1 MYEITPK
8 QSLFRKITSALTMIA
23 FVATS
28 VIGPT
33 ANAGTSV
40 DIAPPSGLV
49 SNWSSWSAN
58 ANNWVSMPNL
68 RGYGTNVKW
77 PRSLNYQ
84 KIAES
89 VWEADA
95 TDPNQSTMNWKMIDG
110 ERWITNARE
119 ELGMRGARSDEISN
133 RIAAMPKTAAYVFAM
148 YAPDTA
154 ELVIEVH
161 KVEKTPDGKLVVYRG
176 DYTPHH
182 GEFNR
187 WKRDYMTPAEA
198 ADETA
203 VGKNPFAAFCSNGN
217 CSNYAS
223 AVKSDKVFHNISWEA
238 VGVAVGAAM
247 KASDAHVGYIASTQT
262 RFTQEVKK
270 SGGALKK
277 KVKVTIQ
284 GYIKPQWFVAT
295 PLEVQPEGGISSI
308 CVKNVGTAGARGNTT
323 TCDSPYHVVTSG
335 VSIMSWSGGN
345 MPQPEELGYKYVY
358 KKSSFTVLAFTI
370 LTFALTWGVASAFSS
385 VVGGA
390 AAATGVAAGGIAPLT
405 AAAIGAGLYAGTAVL
420 QGAGIT
426 SAQAGWAGSTGN
438 GVLKPNQGSLDRHNR
453 GLNEAIHNK
462 QIVSR
467 VGSGLQGV
475 QALYRGSCPEDWTAA
490 MCRDDGRDPG
500 SMHRTDSYKESN
512 VVLQL
517 RDAEARCK
525 DQGFTGKA
533 LAQCAAPKDGAWT
546 IETGM

>member
-1 MYEITPK
+1 MHEIPK
-8 QSLFRKITSALTMIA
+8 PSLFRKITSFVTTVA
-23 FVATS
+23 FIATS

-33 ANAGTSV
+33 ANAGTTV
-40 DIAPPSGLV
+40 DIAPASGLT
-49 SNWSSWSAN
+49 SNWVSWSGQS
-58 ANNWVSMPNL
+58 NNWVSMPNL
-68 RGYGTNVKW
+68 RGYGTNVLW
-77 PRSLNYQ
+77 PRSINYQ

-89 VWEADA
+89 VWEADPN
-95 TDPNQSTMNWKMIDG
+95 DPNQSRMNWRMIDG

-187 WKRDYMTPAEA
+187 WKRDYMTPSEA
-198 ADETA
+198 ADPTR
-203 VGKNPFAAFCSNGN
+203 VGRNPFAAFCGNNN
-217 CSNYAS
+217 CSNYATVNK
-223 AVKSDKVFHNISWEA
+223 ADKVFRNISWEA

-247 KASDAHVGYIASTQT
+247 KASDAHVGYIASTRT
-262 RFTQEVKK
+262 DFTQTIKK

-284 GYIKPQWFVAT
+284 GFMKPQWFVAT
-295 PLEVQPEGGISSI
+295 PLEVQPEGGVSSI
-308 CVKNVGTAGARGNTT
+308 CVTNSGTSNSRGTT
-323 TCDSPYHVVTSG
+323 SSCDSPYHVVTSG

-345 MPQPEELGYKYVY
+345 MPETRELGYNYVY

-370 LTFALTWGVASAFSS
+370 LTFAVTWGVASAFASAIGPA
-385 VVGGA
+385 VGAAGVGGLSPL
-390 AAATGVAAGGIAPLT
+390 AT
-405 AAAIGAGLYAGTAVL
+405 AAIGAGVYAGTATL

-438 GVLKPNQGSLDRHNR
+438 GVLKPNQTSLDRHNR
-453 GLNEAIHNK
+453 GLNQAIHNK

-467 VGSGLQGV
+467 VGTGLDGV
-475 QALYRGSCPEDWTAA
+475 QTLYKGNCPEDWTAE
-490 MCRDDGRDPG
+490 MCRADGRDPG

-517 RDAEARCK
+517 RDAEERCK
-525 DQGFTGKA
+525 GEGLTGKA
-533 LAQCAAPKDGAWT
+533 LAQCAAPKSGAWT
-546 IETGM
+546 IETGL